1 MAAAVPLQQT
11 TTAPMASTG
20 QCQCGIVEL
29 DDLGDD
35 YLEELLRVVSSELG
49 EY

>member
-1 MAAAVPLQQT
+1 MT
-11 TTAPMASTG
+11 SAS
-20 QCQCGIVEL
+20 QCRCGIVEL

-35 YLEELLRVVSSELG
+35 YLEELLRVVSSSELG